1 MILRSLFLI
10 CCLSCVTVTYA
21 ASDKSGGVSH
31 TEHPP
36 HDHPD
41 HDHLKK
47 LDEWIR
53 NSRKKKE
60 TP

>member
-1 MILRSLFLI
+1 MILRPLI
-10 CCLSCVTVTYA
+10 FMFCLSCVTVTCA

-36 HDHPD
+36 HDHPS

-47 LDEWIR
+47 LDE
-53 NSRKKKE
+53 
-60 TP
+60 